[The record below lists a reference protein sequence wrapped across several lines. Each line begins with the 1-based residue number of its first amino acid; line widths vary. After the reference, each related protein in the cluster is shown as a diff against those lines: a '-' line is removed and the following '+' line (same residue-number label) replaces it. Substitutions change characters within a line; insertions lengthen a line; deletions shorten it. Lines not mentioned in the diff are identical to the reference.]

1 MIAQKTNKKILP
13 FSCIPSKYWQI
24 KSWDKFI
31 IPKPFGTI
39 DFYIGE
45 PIDVMGMNMDEAKA
59 LILERM
65 NESQL
70 TK

>member
-1 MIAQKTNKKILP
+1 M
-13 FSCIPSKYWQI
+13 

-45 PIDVMGMNMDEAKA
+45 PIDILNMNMEEAK
-59 LILERM
+59 IHIHNKM
-65 NESQL
+65 NEHQL
-70 TK
+70 KK